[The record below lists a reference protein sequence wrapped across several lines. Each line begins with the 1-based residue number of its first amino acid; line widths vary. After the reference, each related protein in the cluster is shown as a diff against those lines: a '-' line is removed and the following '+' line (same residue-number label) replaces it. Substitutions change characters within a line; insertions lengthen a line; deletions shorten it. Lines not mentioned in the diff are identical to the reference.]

1 MAYRKVTSPEVPEPP
16 GEIFSQ
22 SLVSGNTV
30 HISGQHA
37 GVPGGG
43 VLGDGSVADQA
54 RHSFRR
60 VIALVEAAGGTAA
73 DIAKLTIYLTRIED
87 RPAIG
92 PVRREFFSDP
102 MPCSTLVGISA
113 LAAPDLLIEVDA
125 VAILGAGA

>member
-1 MAYRKVTSPEVPEPP
+1 MAYRKVTSTEVPEPP
-16 GEIFSQ
+16 GGIFSQ
-22 SLVSGNTV
+22 CLAAGNTV

-37 GVPGGG
+37 GAPGGG
-43 VLGDGSVADQA
+43 VLGDGSVESQA

-92 PVRREFFSDP
+92 PIRREFFSDP